1 MIKNT
6 AYKQGMLGSSSVSK
20 RRSHCTAISASGMD
34 IECYLGG
41 GCAATTN
48 GVEAVE
54 KGYMSEEYP

>member
-1 MIKNT
+1 MIKNA
-6 AYKQGMLGSSSVSK
+6 AYKQGMLGSSNVSNAE
-20 RRSHCTAISASGMD
+20 AIAQPFLSGMD

-54 KGYMSEEYP
+54 KRIYE